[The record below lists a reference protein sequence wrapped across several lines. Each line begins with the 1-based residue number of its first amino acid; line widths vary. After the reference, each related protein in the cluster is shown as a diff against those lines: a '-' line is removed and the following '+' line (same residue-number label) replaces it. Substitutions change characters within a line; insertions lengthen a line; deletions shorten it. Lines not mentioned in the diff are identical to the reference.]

1 MKYSDKR
8 TIPALLAAGLL
19 AANCTACGT
28 QHTVCT
34 VYAEDLMEDVA
45 PQAVSGKAADDAFRN
60 AQITFALA
68 LMQKTAEADRSS
80 DHAQN
85 LLLSPYSV
93 MQALAMTANGAA
105 GSTRSE
111 MEGALGGIPVEML
124 NEYLYT
130 LRTGQPDESGCKVK
144 TANSVWYNNQAAT
157 FRPNRDFLQT
167 NANYYSANAYARD
180 FTENT
185 VNDINSWV
193 STHTEKMIPEIVEKI
208 DPDTVMYLVNAVSF
222 DAKWMYPYED
232 ITVSDAPFRDALGNQ
247 SNVKMMHSTESVW
260 LHDDHADGFLKYYEG
275 GRYAF
280 AALLPEEGMTVEDY
294 LAALTPE
301 ELLHTLSS
309 YEYSTVYAGIPKFS
323 ADYTAEMKPILSD
336 MGMTEAFTGQA
347 DFSRM
352 GDAPEGLFIS
362 NVRHKTRIDVT
373 ETGTKAAAATA
384 VEMKCGSALAE
395 NPKTVILDRPF
406 LYFILDTETNL
417 PIFFGMELSVNS

>member
-45 PQAVSGKAADDAFRN
+45 PQAVSGKTADDAFRN

-68 LMQKTAEADRSS
+68 LMQKTAEANRSS
-80 DHAQN
+80 DNAQN

-185 VNDINSWV
+185 VTDINSWV

-222 DAKWMYPYED
+222 DAKWMDPYED

-323 ADYTAEMKPILSD
+323 ADYTAEMKPILSN

-384 VEMKCGSALAE
+384 VEMKCGSAMAE
-395 NPKTVILDRPF
+395 DPKTVILDRPF